1 MNTDRTLSY
10 CQDGRTEGIIT
21 VVESLLINKGL
32 EVNKRNVI
40 KVLRKLE
47 LERYIE
53 DVIDNYFPEVI
64 SN

>member
-1 MNTDRTLSY
+1 MTLNY
-10 CQDGRTEGIIT
+10 YQDGRTEGIIT

-32 EVNKRNVI
+32 EVNKRNVT

-53 DVIDNYFPEVI
+53 DVVDKYFPEAI
-64 SN
+64 GN

>member
-1 MNTDRTLSY
+1 MNITLSY
-10 CQDGRTEGIIT
+10 YQDGRTEGIII
-21 VVESLLINKGL
+21 VVESLLLNKGL
-32 EVNKRNVI
+32 EVNKRNVT

-53 DVIDNYFPEVI
+53 DVVDKYFPEVI